1 MRKAVNRKYLILAV
15 MFPLLLTGCRQDTE
29 NAPSVGFVNIQKALS
44 MSGLTEKAHQHLDAV
59 EKRLHEGEKLAR
71 GQYDI
76 MSEARK
82 REAEAADRT
91 TLEVQWLT
99 EQQRTNEVLNSA
111 VMKAVHN
118 WQSRNHI
125 DMIFPDSTA
134 LYFADSLDI
143 TSQIADEIKDEIKKE
158 NIRFAALPDI
168 RLQKQEENKG
178 DKKAKTDGVPEQNK

>member
-1 MRKAVNRKYLILAV
+1 
-15 MFPLLLTGCRQDTE
+15 
-29 NAPSVGFVNIQKALS
+29 

-91 TLEVQWLT
+91 TLEVQWIA
-99 EQQRTNEVLNSA
+99 EQQRTNEVLNGA

-118 WQSRNHI
+118 WQNRHHI
-125 DMIFPDSTA
+125 DMILPGSTA
-134 LYFADSLDI
+134 LYFVDSLDI
-143 TSQIADEIKDEIKKE
+143 TSQIADEIKKE
-158 NIRFAALPDI
+158 DIRFAALPDI
-168 RLQKQEENKG
+168 RLQKQKTR
-178 DKKAKTDGVPEQNK
+178 DKKVQTDRLPAQNN